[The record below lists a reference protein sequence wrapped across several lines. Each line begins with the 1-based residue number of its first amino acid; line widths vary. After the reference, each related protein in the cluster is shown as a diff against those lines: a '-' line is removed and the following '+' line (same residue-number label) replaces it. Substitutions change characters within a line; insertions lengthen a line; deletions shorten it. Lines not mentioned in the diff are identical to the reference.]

1 MRAAGTVKLAPRDKG
16 GHKKTPFQAGF
27 TRPFWTVPLAGAR
40 AAMTMDM
47 LKAPEIERHWALFLD
62 LDGTLLD
69 IAPAPDKVIIPPG
82 LIDALARVGAA
93 LNGALAVV
101 SGRRLADIDRML
113 SPLRVHVAAEH
124 GAVVRLPSGVVD
136 SVSPVHRP
144 PPQWMEQLR
153 EATRNWDG
161 ILVEEKTYSIAIHYR
176 LAPNRMSAVKELAT
190 SLVRSDPQFELLVA
204 KEAFEVRPK
213 GVTKGRAVEMLVET
227 EPFRARQP
235 VFVGDDVTDEDGM
248 EIAARLGG
256 FGLNVGA
263 VFGGKPPAVR
273 EWLNRAADSLT

>member
-1 MRAAGTVKLAPRDKG
+1 
-16 GHKKTPFQAGF
+16 
-27 TRPFWTVPLAGAR
+27 
-40 AAMTMDM
+40 M
-47 LKAPEIERHWALFLD
+47 LRAPEIERHWALFLD

-69 IAPAPDKVIIPPG
+69 IALAPDQVIIPLG

-113 SPLRVHVAAEH
+113 SPLRLPVAAEH

-136 SVSPVHRP
+136 SVLPVQRP
-144 PPQWMEQLR
+144 PPQWAAQLR
-153 EATRNWDG
+153 EATRGWDG
-161 ILVEEKTYSIAIHYR
+161 ILIEEKTYSIAIHYR
-176 LAPNRMSAVKELAT
+176 LAPHRMSAVKQLAT
-190 SLVRSDPQFELLVA
+190 SLVRSDPQFELLAA
-204 KEAFEVRPK
+204 KQAFEVRPK
-213 GVTKGRAVEMLVET
+213 GVTKGRAVQMLIET

-248 EIAARLGG
+248 EVAARLGG

-273 EWLNRAADSLT
+273 DWLARAADALT

>member
-1 MRAAGTVKLAPRDKG
+1 
-16 GHKKTPFQAGF
+16 
-27 TRPFWTVPLAGAR
+27 
-40 AAMTMDM
+40 MDM

-69 IAPAPDKVIIPPG
+69 IASAPDKVIIPPG
-82 LIDALARVGAA
+82 LVDALARVGAA
-93 LNGALAVV
+93 LNGALAIV
-101 SGRRLADIDRML
+101 SGRRLADIERML
-113 SPLRVHVAAEH
+113 SPLKVPVAAEH

-144 PPQWMEQLR
+144 PPQWAVQLR
-153 EATRNWDG
+153 EATRDWDG

-176 LAPNRMSAVKELAT
+176 LAPHRMNAVKQLAT
-190 SLVRSDPQFELLVA
+190 SLVRSDLQFEVLAA
-204 KEAFEVRPK
+204 KKAFEVRPK
-213 GVTKGRAVEMLVET
+213 GVTKGRAVQMLVET
-227 EPFRARQP
+227 EPFRSRQP

-248 EIAARLGG
+248 EVAARLGG

-273 EWLNRAADSLT
+273 DWLNRAADALT

>member
-1 MRAAGTVKLAPRDKG
+1 
-16 GHKKTPFQAGF
+16 
-27 TRPFWTVPLAGAR
+27 
-40 AAMTMDM
+40 MTMDM

-69 IAPAPDKVIIPPG
+69 IALAPDEVIIPPG

-113 SPLRVHVAAEH
+113 SPLRLPVAAEH
-124 GAVVRLPSGVVD
+124 GAVVRLPSGSVD
-136 SVSPVHRP
+136 SVSPVRRP
-144 PPQWMEQLR
+144 PPEWAAQLR
-153 EATRNWDG
+153 EATHSWDG

-176 LAPNRMSAVKELAT
+176 LAPHRMNAVKQLAT
-190 SLVRSDPQFELLVA
+190 SLVRSDPQFELLAA
-204 KEAFEVRPK
+204 KQAFEVRPK
-213 GVTKGRAVEMLVET
+213 EVTKGRAVQMLIET

-248 EIAARLGG
+248 EVAARLGG

-273 EWLNRAADSLT
+273 DWLNRAADALT